1 MSNVL
6 LVLAHPNPDSLNGA
20 TAKSVKQALEGKG
33 HKVRFKDLYRTDFD
47 PILGFKDFGAWQE
60 GKVPDDVAK
69 EQEDI
74 AWADTLAF
82 IYPIWWHERP
92 AILKGW
98 IDRTFTKGF
107 AWDFDENGR
116 VGKLKD
122 KRAFVAATYG
132 SPVPLYDEL
141 DVDMENLFSSVEKG
155 TLAFCGIQ
163 ETHFEDEFGVLMQD
177 RAANEKY
184 LQRVTDAAV
193 SFVDQPMTTNA

>member
-6 LVLAHPNPDSLNGA
+6 LVLAHPNPESLNGA
-20 TAKSVKQALEGKG
+20 TAKSVEVALAKEG
-33 HKVRFKDLYRTDFD
+33 HQVRFKNLYEIGFD
-47 PILGFKDFGAWQE
+47 PVLGFKDFTAWQE

-69 EQEDI
+69 EQKDI
-74 AWADTLAF
+74 AWAEALVF
-82 IYPIWWHERP
+82 LYPIWWHERP

-116 VGKLKD
+116 VGMLKD
-122 KRAFVAATYG
+122 KKAFVAATYG
-132 SPVPLYDEL
+132 SPLPIYEEL

-163 ETHFEDEFGVLMQD
+163 ETHFEDEFGVLMQE
-177 RAANEKY
+177 REENEAY
-184 LQRVTDAAV
+184 LDRVTKAAV
-193 SFVDQPMTTNA
+193 AFLN